1 MNLLTFRAQDIVYI
15 CDALEY
21 GLDGFVSHGRA
32 WTYSTP
38 SNLRNRAYI
47 NILEYLGQI
56 VSIWIDIIEGR
67 VNSEDCV
74 LSIEDNTSSLG

>member
-38 SNLRNRAYI
+38 RNFEKQSIYKHLGILRTDRKYMDRHHRRKG
-47 NILEYLGQI
+47 EF
-56 VSIWIDIIEGR
+56 
-67 VNSEDCV
+67 
-74 LSIEDNTSSLG
+74 